1 MVDDTFIHS
10 LLSQYRPAI
19 SRAISIIETGGD
31 EANDLLNR
39 THEKTGIAYRIGIT
53 GPPGAGKSSITN
65 KLVKIF
71 RRHQKTVGVIAVD
84 PSSPFSRGAILG
96 DRIRMIDVC
105 DDDGVFIRSM
115 ATRGSLGGLSNKTS
129 DAADILDA
137 AGFDYIILETVG
149 IGQSELDIAQA
160 ADTTVVV
167 LVPESGDT
175 VQMMKAGLMEI
186 ADLFVLNKYDR
197 SESESTFSAIKAML
211 ANSSRNHERWTPEV
225 IKSIAT
231 REEGITDIAGS
242 IDKHRQLW
250 RADNSLYQK
259 RNERLLNRVR
269 ELVKIMIMSG
279 LWNEHRTVKLNNA
292 ISDIVNGK
300 KLPVELAQN
309 IFESYLQDIIKSK
322 TKS

>member
-1 MVDDTFIHS
+1 MVDNTFINS
-10 LLSQYRPAI
+10 LLSRHRPAI
-19 SRAISIIETGGD
+19 SRAISIIEAGGD

-39 THEKTGIAYRIGIT
+39 THGETGTAYRIGIA

-71 RRHQKTVGVIAVD
+71 RQQNKSVGVIAVD
-84 PSSPFSRGAILG
+84 PSSPFSQGAILG
-96 DRIRMIDVC
+96 DRVRMIDVC

-115 ATRGSLGGLSNKTS
+115 ATRGSLGGLSYKTS
-129 DAADILDA
+129 DAADILDV

-197 SESESTFSAIKAML
+197 PESESAFGAIKSML
-211 ANSSRNHERWTPEV
+211 TNSYRNQDKWTPEV
-225 IKSIAT
+225 IKSIAI
-231 REEGITDIAGS
+231 REEGINDIAES
-242 IDKHRQLW
+242 IDKHRQFLL
-250 RADNSLYQK
+250 ADNSLYQK
-259 RNERLLNRVR
+259 RNERLLNRVM
-269 ELVKIMIMSG
+269 ELVKIMIMSE
-279 LWNEHRTVKLNNA
+279 LWNEHRTIKLNNA
-292 ISDIVNGK
+292 ISDVVNEK
-300 KLPVELAQN
+300 KLPADLAQD
-309 IFESYLQDIIKSK
+309 IIESYLQDIRKSK
-322 TKS
+322 S

>member
-1 MVDDTFIHS
+1 MVDDTFIHT
-10 LLSQYRPAI
+10 LLSQHRPAI
-19 SRAISIIETGGD
+19 SRAISIIEAGGN

-39 THEKTGIAYRIGIT
+39 THKKTGMAYRIGLA

-71 RRHQKTVGVIAVD
+71 RHRKKSVGVIAVD
-84 PSSPFSRGAILG
+84 PSSPFSRGAVLG

-160 ADTTVVV
+160 ADTTIVV

-197 SESESTFSAIKAML
+197 PESESAFGAVKAML
-211 ANSSRNHERWTPEV
+211 ANSSRNHNRWTPEV
-225 IKSIAT
+225 LKSIAIK
-231 REEGITDIAGS
+231 EEGITEIADT
-242 IDKHRQLW
+242 IEKHRLFLME
-250 RADNSLYQK
+250 DNSLYQK

-269 ELVKIMIMSG
+269 ELVKTKITSE
-279 LWNEHRTVKLNNA
+279 LWNEHRTAKLNNV
-292 ISDIVNGK
+292 IDDVVNGK
-300 KLPVELAQN
+300 KLPAELAQD
-309 IFESYLQDIIKSK
+309 IVESYLQDNRKSK
-322 TKS
+322 NKS

>member
-1 MVDDTFIHS
+1 MVDNTFINS
-10 LLSQYRPAI
+10 LLSRHRPTI
-19 SRAISIIETGGD
+19 SRAISIIETGSD

-39 THEKTGIAYRIGIT
+39 THAKTGTAYRIGIA

-71 RRHQKTVGVIAVD
+71 RQQEKSVGVIAVD
-84 PSSPFSRGAILG
+84 PSSPFSRGAVLG
-96 DRIRMIDVC
+96 DRVRMIDVC

-115 ATRGSLGGLSNKTS
+115 ATRGSLGGLSYKTS

-197 SESESTFSAIKAML
+197 PESESAYGAIKSML
-211 ANSSRNHERWTPEV
+211 TNNYQNQDKWVPEV
-225 IKSIAT
+225 IKSIAI
-231 REEGITDIAGS
+231 REEGISDIADG
-242 IDKHRQLW
+242 IDKHRQFLLTGK
-250 RADNSLYQK
+250 SLQQK

-269 ELVKIMIMSG
+269 ELTKDMIMSE
-279 LWNEHRTVKLNNA
+279 LWNEHRIIKLNNA
-292 ISDIVNGK
+292 ISDVINGK
-300 KLPVELAQN
+300 KLPADLAQD
-309 IFESYLQDIIKSK
+309 IIESYLQDTGKSK
-322 TKS
+322 S

>member
-1 MVDDTFIHS
+1 MVDENFINN
-10 LLSQYRPAI
+10 LLSQHRPAI
-19 SRAISIIETGGD
+19 SRAISIIEAGGN

-39 THEKTGIAYRIGIT
+39 THEKTGMAYRIGIA

-71 RRHQKTVGVIAVD
+71 RHRKKSVGVIAID
-84 PSSPFSRGAILG
+84 PSSPFSRGAVLG

-137 AGFDYIILETVG
+137 AGFDHIILETVG

-197 SESESTFSAIKAML
+197 PESESAFSAIKAML
-211 ANSSRNHERWTPEV
+211 ANSSRNQDRWTPEV
-225 IKSIAT
+225 IKSIAI
-231 REEGITDIAGS
+231 REEGITDIANS
-242 IDKHRQLW
+242 IDKHKQFLME
-250 RADNSLYQK
+250 DNSLYQK

-269 ELVKIMIMSG
+269 ELVKIMIMSE

-292 ISDIVNGK
+292 ISDVVNGK
-300 KLPVELAQN
+300 KLPAELAQN
-309 IFESYLQDIIKSK
+309 IFGSYLLDIRKSK
-322 TKS
+322 NNS